1 VHGVPIPEQL
11 LIFHKYYPLPY
22 NARLTVQI
30 FDGGFY
36 AFLCIKGD
44 SEHLSD

>member
-1 VHGVPIPEQL
+1 MLENIIMYLDNIKFLVAGLAH
-11 LIFHKYYPLPY
+11 

-36 AFLCIKGD
+36 AFICIKGD
-44 SEHLSD
+44 SEGS